1 MESNL
6 QIGSDLF
13 LSALEHTPA
22 SIVITDAEGK
32 ILYVNKFFTE
42 LTGYTFEEVLE
53 KNPRILKSG
62 YQSEEFYSKLWESI
76 SSGNIWK
83 GEILNKRK
91 DGTLYWEHATI
102 KPITNE
108 DDGEITH
115 YIAVKQ
121 DVTEEKEQTSK
132 SRRRERILN
141 DIEKLSKTGGWE
153 YDVDEAEFY
162 WSNHLYEIHGIEKT
176 CKENLAEKSLECYH
190 PEDRKR
196 IGKAFE
202 KCLKEGKDYDTTVRF
217 KDYNDNQK
225 WVRTKSHAIKDEE
238 GNVAKII
245 GSVRDVTE
253 EVERENALRK
263 SREKFRSLV
272 ESFDDIVFTLDRVG
286 RHTALYGKWAD
297 DQIEKEFLGKTAIDL
312 FGEEKGAVHMQ
323 AVKKALKDVPAIYE
337 WEIENSEG
345 NKEYYQTKLTL
356 LSDKPDE
363 TVILG
368 VARNVTVET
377 VYQRELFETKKRLEL
392 ALEATRAGT
401 WDWDLRTDKLIVNE
415 WWAKMLGYSLSEI
428 KPHISSWENLTH
440 PHDLKPTQ
448 ELLFKLFTGEEK
460 YFETQIRMQH
470 KDGSWIWV
478 NDRGVV
484 AERDKE
490 GQPIRLAGTHVDVT
504 ERVKTQE
511 ALKLSEK
518 RYRDLFTRS
527 SDPNLIFRKGV
538 IIDCNTSAV
547 DILGYENKNE
557 LIGKTV
563 ADISP
568 KLQPDGTLSDNVQR
582 EMLREAKRK
591 KSLRF
596 EWYYQ
601 KKDGSNIPVEVVIT
615 AFTDKNEEKLLHVV
629 WRDITDRK
637 KAEKQVLSSLQEKEA
652 LLSEIHH
659 RVKNNLAVISG
670 LLQLQI
676 YQVEDDS
683 LTDVLNS
690 SINRVK
696 SMALIHE
703 QLYRSENF
711 SDISLK
717 ENILKQA
724 ESIRDVFMTDD
735 SPAVELTLDLE
746 DISIGINQAMPVGL
760 LVNEIII
767 NAFKHAFKGK
777 EKGEISVQLFEEE
790 CYIHLNISDNG
801 IGFDSSDEEANTL
814 GTTLIK
820 TFAGQLEAEMEMESS
835 EGTSY
840 HIKFKRSEHRG
851 SVISEKV

>member
-13 LSALEHTPA
+13 LSALEQTPA

-32 ILYVNKFFTE
+32 IMYVNKFFTE
-42 LTGYTFEEVLE
+42 LTGYTYEEVLE
-53 KNPRILKSG
+53 KNPKILKSG
-62 YQSEEFYSKLWESI
+62 YQSEEFYSKLWGAI
-76 SSGNIWK
+76 SSGEIWK

-102 KPITNE
+102 KPIAN
-108 DDGEITH
+108 DDGVITH

-121 DVTEEKEQTSK
+121 EVTEEKEHASK
-132 SRRRERILN
+132 ARRRERILN

-153 YDVDEAEFY
+153 YDVHKDEFY
-162 WSNHLYEIHGIEKT
+162 WSNHLYEIHGLKKPV
-176 CKENLAEKSLECYH
+176 KENLGEKSLECLF
-190 PEDRKR
+190 PEDREK
-196 IGKAFE
+196 ISEAFE
-202 KCLKEGKDYDTTVRF
+202 QCLKQGKDYDYTVRL
-217 KDYNDNQK
+217 KDFNGNQK
-225 WVRTKSHAIKDEE
+225 WVRTKSHAIKNEE
-238 GNVAKII
+238 GKTLKII

-253 EVERENALRK
+253 EVERENKLK
-263 SREKFRSLV
+263 ESREKFKSLV
-272 ESFDDIVFTLDRVG
+272 ESFDDIVFTLDRKG

-297 DQIEKEFLGKTAIDL
+297 EQVEKEFLGKTAVDI
-312 FGEEKGAVHMQ
+312 FGEEKGAVHMM
-323 AVKKALKDVPAIYE
+323 ALEKALKDIPAIYE

-356 LSDKPDE
+356 LSDE
-363 TVILG
+363 LEEAVILG

-392 ALEATRAGT
+392 ALEATRAGI
-401 WDWDLRTDKLIVNE
+401 WDWDLKTDKLIVNE

-428 KPHISSWENLTH
+428 EPHISSWENLTH
-440 PHDLKPTQ
+440 PQDLKPTQ

-470 KDGSWIWV
+470 KDGSWIWI

-511 ALKLSEK
+511 ALILSEK

-547 DILGYENKNE
+547 NILGYDRKTE

-568 KLQPDGTLSDNVQR
+568 ESQPDGTLTADFQR
-582 EMLREAKRK
+582 EMLSEVQRK
-591 KSLRF
+591 KSHRF
-596 EWYYQ
+596 EWYHQ
-601 KKDGSNIPVEVVIT
+601 KKDGSKLPVEVVIT
-615 AFTDKNEEKLLHVV
+615 AFTDKNEDELLHVV
-629 WRDITDRK
+629 WRDITNRK
-637 KAEKQVLSSLQEKEA
+637 KAEKQVLASLQEKEA

-676 YQVEDDS
+676 YQVEDDL

-703 QLYRSENF
+703 QLYHSENF
-711 SDISLK
+711 SDVSLK

-724 ESIRDVFMTDD
+724 ESIRDVFMADD
-735 SPAVELTLDLE
+735 STSVELELDLE

-760 LVNEIII
+760 LVNEILI
-767 NAFKHAFKGK
+767 NAFKHAFKEK
-777 EKGEISVQLFEEE
+777 EEGEISVKLFEEE
-790 CYIHLNISDNG
+790 SRIFLNISDNG
-801 IGFDSSDEEANTL
+801 VGFDPSGDENNTL

-820 TFAGQLEAEMEMESS
+820 TFAGQLEAEMEVDSS

-840 HIKFKRSEHRG
+840 HINFKRSEYKG
-851 SVISEKV
+851 SVVSDRV